1 MSSPPSTSIKKGPET
16 NKKIRARVRI
26 AGKVQGVYFRQNT
39 RIVANRH
46 RVTGW
51 VKNLKDGR
59 VEAVLEGN
67 EMDVS
72 EVIEWFYAG
81 PPKAIVDDVQI
92 KYEPYIGEFQEFK
105 VNY

>member
-1 MSSPPSTSIKKGPET
+1 MSSPPSTSIKKGPEN

-26 AGKVQGVYFRQNT
+26 TGKVQGVYFRQNT

-92 KYEPYIGEFQEFK
+92 KYEPYVGEFQEFK

>member
-1 MSSPPSTSIKKGPET
+1 VSSPPSTSIKKGPEN

-26 AGKVQGVYFRQNT
+26 TGKVQGVYFRQNT

-46 RVTGW
+46 RVSGW

-105 VNY
+105 VKY

>member
-1 MSSPPSTSIKKGPET
+1 VSSPPPTSIKKGPEN
-16 NKKIRARVRI
+16 NKKIRAHVRI
-26 AGKVQGVYFRQNT
+26 VGKVQGVYFRQNT

-92 KYEPYIGEFQEFK
+92 KYEPYTGEFQEFK